1 VAQLFM
7 TQLRQ
12 VEVLVQTSEQRAL
25 ARLGG
30 RGRPRRGSTG
40 GASRR
45 KPKASSAAAR
55 AADPAT
61 PPGSFNPR
69 RPARK
74 SS

>member
-1 VAQLFM
+1 LFM

-12 VEVLVQTSEQRAL
+12 VEVLVQTAEQRAL

-30 RGRPRRGSTG
+30 RGRQRRSGAG

-45 KPKASSAAAR
+45 KAKAGNAVAR
-55 AADPAT
+55 ADDAATPPAT
-61 PPGSFNPR
+61 PRPR